1 MMNKSRTGRVARLT
15 AAVVMMGSMLSG
27 CAAVAL
33 TALGIGASTGVSH
46 TLNGMTYRTFTAPV
60 AKVRG
65 ASMTALNR
73 MGIKVEGKE
82 QIQNGE
88 VIKAASG
95 DRAIE
100 IELEVI
106 SPNTT
111 RMKTTAKKGL
121 FYDNAT
127 SVEIILQTEKILG

>member
-1 MMNKSRTGRVARLT
+1 MNKSRTGRVARLT
-15 AAVVMMGSMLSG
+15 AAVVMGSMLSG